1 MRQTLELH
9 QRLQT
14 TLTPELQQV
23 LRIMQLSSTELQQQL
38 QTECDQ
44 NPFLEIAELSNEG
57 DELTYDEPTSTTQ
70 DIDEV
75 HIEHPELDYES
86 STSTTQTEVEEI
98 TDFIT
103 KESSQD
109 TGITETDQELDW
121 SDRYDHDSMYT
132 AEAGDVLAQHSGS
145 HSLQDHLRS
154 QARQRPLS
162 DHETLLIHF
171 LIDAVNS
178 DGYLDDWEDLRNTVA
193 EQLHTTE
200 TELEKALKILQEFSP
215 NGVGARTV
223 QESLKIQLHGLRP
236 TTAYRDVAL
245 SIIEKGFED
254 LVNRNLSTLA
264 TRLKTQCNDIN
275 QTVKLIRSLNPRPGA
290 PFAEIS
296 SSYLTPDLIV
306 LKRND
311 EWHVSLNDSI
321 CPDIK
326 INDYYVNL
334 IRKSQSKENKNYMR
348 EYLTRARAWLYG
360 IRTRNTTLLKTA
372 IAIVAEQQGFF
383 ENGEAKLRPLTQAE
397 IALAVGVHPSTIS
410 RITTQKFLTCSRGT
424 FELKYFFSSFIRS
437 IQGDDV
443 SSTAIQAQIK
453 KWTDNEDP
461 TAPFSDAELVQKFQQ
476 QGVAIARRT
485 ITKYRQNLNIPS
497 TRERRLASA
506 NQLGF

>member
-1 MRQTLELH
+1 MRQTLELQ

-38 QTECDQ
+38 QTECDL
-44 NPFLEIAELSNEG
+44 NPFLEISETSNEG
-57 DELTYDEPTSTTQ
+57 NELTYDKPISTTE

-75 HIEHPELDYES
+75 HVERSELDYES
-86 STSTTQTEVEEI
+86 SASTTRAEVEEV

-103 KESSQD
+103 KDGSQE

-121 SDRYDHDSMYT
+121 SDRYDYDSIYT
-132 AEAGDVLAQHSGS
+132 TETGDVLAQHSGS
-145 HSLQDHLRS
+145 LSLQDYLRS

-162 DHETLLIHF
+162 DRETLLIHF

-178 DGYLDDWEDLRNTVA
+178 DGYLDDWMDIRDTVA
-193 EQLHTTE
+193 EQLHATE
-200 TELEKALKILQEFSP
+200 TELEKALQILHEFSP
-215 NGVGARTV
+215 SGVGARTV

-245 SIIEKGFED
+245 TIIEKGFED
-254 LVNRNLSTLA
+254 LVDKNLSKLA
-264 TRLKTQCNDIN
+264 TRLKTHINDIN
-275 QTVKLIRSLNPRPGA
+275 TAVKLIRSLNPRPGA
-290 PFAEIS
+290 AFADIS
-296 SSYLTPDLIV
+296 SSYLTPDLVV

-321 CPDIK
+321 CPDVK

-334 IRKSQSKENKNYMR
+334 IRKSQSKENKSYMK

-372 IAIVAEQQGFF
+372 IAIVTEQQGFF

-437 IQGDDV
+437 TQGDDV

-461 TAPFSDAELVQKFQQ
+461 TSPFSDAELVQKFRQ
-476 QGVAIARRT
+476 QGVTIARRT

-497 TRERRLASA
+497 TRERRLDSA

>member
-1 MRQTLELH
+1 MRQTLELQ

-44 NPFLEIAELSNEG
+44 NPFLEIAELSKEG
-57 DELTYDEPTSTTQ
+57 DELTYDEPTSTTE
-70 DIDEV
+70 DIDEA
-75 HIEHPELDYES
+75 HIEHSELD
-86 STSTTQTEVEEI
+86 EI
-98 TDFIT
+98 TDF
-103 KESSQD
+103 SSQD
-109 TGITETDQELDW
+109 IDITGSDQEFDW
-121 SDRYDHDSMYT
+121 SDRYENDWINT
-132 AEAGDVLAQHSGS
+132 AKDGDVLAQHSS
-145 HSLQDHLRS
+145 SLSLHDHLRT
-154 QARQRPLS
+154 QVQQHPLS
-162 DHETLLIHF
+162 DRETLLIHF

-178 DGYLDDWEDLRNTVA
+178 DGYLDDWQELKNTIA
-193 EQLHTTE
+193 KQLHTTE
-200 TELEKALKILQEFSP
+200 TELEKVLKILHEFSP
-215 NGVGARTV
+215 NGIGARTV
-223 QESLKIQLHGLRP
+223 QESLKIQLRGLRP

-245 SIIEKGFED
+245 AIIEKGFEF
-254 LVNRNLSTLA
+254 LVDNKLSMLA
-264 TRLKTQCNDIN
+264 TRLKTQRSDIN
-275 QTVKLIRSLNPRPGA
+275 QAVKLIRTMNPRPGA
-290 PFAEIS
+290 AFAEIS
-296 SSYLTPDLIV
+296 STYITPDLIV
-306 LKRND
+306 QKRND
-311 EWHVSLNDSI
+311 EWHVSLNDAT

-372 IAIVAEQQGFF
+372 IAIVTEQQRFF
-383 ENGEAKLRPLTQAE
+383 EKGEAKLRPLTQAE

-437 IQGDDV
+437 TQGDDV

-461 TAPFSDAELVQKFQQ
+461 TAPFSDADLVQKFRQ

-497 TRERRLASA
+497 TRERRLAA
-506 NQLGF
+506 TNQLQL